1 MNRNGTAKERPMRI
15 VPRLE
20 LRGTQLAGWT
30 PKPYPDRPSTG
41 ILFQE
46 NVEIPMPD
54 GVVLVADIFR
64 PAGGHPAPALISW
77 APYIKET
84 ERMGGAPFIDECG
97 AIGFIVKHNY
107 AFLRVQARGTGRS
120 TGVAPDELFA
130 PAEAQDCHHAIE
142 WAAAQSWCDG
152 NVGMTGMSYFAVA
165 QLRAAAT
172 NPPHLKA
179 IFPFKSMTDI
189 YRQGLFKGGAPYT
202 GAMELLAAFE
212 KLKPPPIPAL
222 LRHMLSYL
230 LNRKPFLIEMSDAAA
245 NQRKFRNF
253 MKLKPPPEIACRNYV
268 ARLFDNPFDNDH
280 WRSHSAT
287 ATLDNIDVP
296 ISIGTDYGAVGF
308 HLFGAFELWHRLKT
322 DKRLFIGPPEYTFP
336 WSNYHREMI
345 AWYDWQLKGIDTGY
359 AELPPVRY
367 FLTGAGRWESATDWP
382 IPGSQPTT
390 LYLATLETDPLQPQ
404 LLASAPPPASTQSFL
419 AIPSTSY
426 SLKGIEKFEAQVL
439 HYLTQP
445 FPHDTRIVGPVHL
458 HLTLSATAIDT
469 YLMVRLSDVAPGGKR
484 VKLAFGW
491 LRASHRTVDPIR
503 SNPTE
508 IVHDH
513 RAEAAKQLVPGVPTP
528 LSFSLTPISH
538 MFRAGHRLSLEIGA
552 RPELLC
558 SEKGEGFDMFLWDPV
573 PYPSRNTIHHGGETG
588 SCLEVHVL
596 PSHQEAPPVSLPRA
610 GVHPLPGAM

>member
-1 MNRNGTAKERPMRI
+1 MNRNGTAKKRPMRI
-15 VPRLE
+15 IPRLK

-30 PKPYPDRPSTG
+30 PKSSPGRPYHG
-41 ILFQE
+41 ILFEQD
-46 NVEIPMPD
+46 VAIPMPD
-54 GVVLVADIFR
+54 GVTLVADIFR
-64 PAGGHPAPALISW
+64 PAGGEPAPALISW

-84 ERMGGAPFIDECG
+84 ERLGGAPFIDECG
-97 AIGFIVKHNY
+97 AIGFIVKRGY
-107 AFLRVQARGTGRS
+107 AFVRVQARGTGRS
-120 TGVAPDELFA
+120 GGNPPDELLGRQ
-130 PAEAQDCHHAIE
+130 EAQDCHDSIE

-152 NVGMTGMSYFAVA
+152 NVGMTGMSYFSVA

-179 IFPFKSMTDI
+179 IFPYKSMTDI

-212 KLKPPPIPAL
+212 KLTPPPMPSL
-222 LRHMLSYL
+222 LRHILSYF
-230 LNRKPFLIEMSDAAA
+230 LNREPFLIEMSDAAA
-245 NQRKFRNF
+245 NQRKFRKF
-253 MKLKPPPEIACRNYV
+253 MKFKPPSELACRNYV

-287 ATLDNIDVP
+287 ATLENIDVP
-296 ISIGTDYGAVGF
+296 ICIGTDYGAVGF

-336 WSNYHREMI
+336 WSNYHQEMI

-359 AELPPVRY
+359 ADLPPVRY
-367 FLTGAGRWESATDWP
+367 FLTGANRWESATDWP
-382 IPGSQPTT
+382 IPGSQPTS
-390 LYLATLETDPLQPQ
+390 LYLAELDIDPLQAQ
-404 LLASAPPPASTQSFL
+404 LLASAPPAESSQSFL

-426 SLKGIEKFEAQVL
+426 YVKGIEKFESQVL
-439 HYLTQP
+439 RYHTHP
-445 FPHDTRIVGPVHL
+445 FPQDTRIVGPVHL

-469 YLMVRLSDVAPGGKR
+469 NLMVRLSDVAPDGKG

-491 LRASHRTVDPIR
+491 LRASHRAIDPGR

-513 RAEAAKQLVPGVPTP
+513 HAEAAKQLIPGVPTKMS
-528 LSFSLTPISH
+528 LSLTPISN
-538 MFRAGHRLSLEIGA
+538 MFLAGHRLLLEIGA

-558 SEKGEGFDMFLWDPV
+558 SEKGEGYDMFLWDPV
-573 PYPSRNTIHHGGETG
+573 PYPSRNTIHYGGEAA
-588 SCLEVHVL
+588 SWLEVYVL
-596 PSHQEAPPVSLPRA
+596 PHHGDAA
-610 GVHPLPGAM
+610 GRRGPG